1 MYFLL
6 FFSTILLINSSN
18 INLCKRCK
26 FYISTPLSKCKL
38 FLRNKY
44 ITNTI
49 DYEYCFLAREIE
61 NMCGKTGKR
70 FAEKDVVEKNDVE
83 KDVVE
88 KSNDNE
94 INHDNKNNIES
105 ILSSL
110 FE

>member
-70 FAEKDVVEKNDVE
+70 FAEKDVVEK
-83 KDVVE
+83 DVVE

>member
-1 MYFLL
+1 M
-6 FFSTILLINSSN
+6 
-18 INLCKRCK
+18 NLCKRCK

-44 ITNTI
+44 ITNKI

-70 FAEKDVVEKNDVE
+70 FVEKDDVEKNDVE
-83 KDVVE
+83 K
-88 KSNDNE
+88 SNDND
-94 INHDNKNNIES
+94 ITHDNKNNIEF

>member
-1 MYFLL
+1 MFFIL

-18 INLCKRCK
+18 MNLCKRCK

-70 FAEKDVVEKNDVE
+70 FVENND
-83 KDVVE
+83 VE
-88 KSNDNE
+88 KSNDND
-94 INHDNKNNIES
+94 ITHDNKNNIEF

>member
-1 MYFLL
+1 MFFIL

-18 INLCKRCK
+18 MNLCKRCK

-70 FAEKDVVEKNDVE
+70 FVEKNDVE
-83 KDVVE
+83 KNDVE
-88 KSNDNE
+88 KSNDND

>member
-70 FAEKDVVEKNDVE
+70 FAEKDVVEK
-83 KDVVE
+83 
-88 KSNDNE
+88 SNDNE

>member
-1 MYFLL
+1 MFFIL

-18 INLCKRCK
+18 MNLCKRCK

-70 FAEKDVVEKNDVE
+70 FVEKDVVEKDDVEKNDVE
-83 KDVVE
+83 K
-88 KSNDNE
+88 SNDND
-94 INHDNKNNIES
+94 ITHDNKNNIEF

>member
-70 FAEKDVVEKNDVE
+70 FIEKDDVEKNDVE
-83 KDVVE
+83 K
-88 KSNDNE
+88 SNDND
-94 INHDNKNNIES
+94 ITHDNKNNIEF

>member
-70 FAEKDVVEKNDVE
+70 FVENND
-83 KDVVE
+83 VE
-88 KSNDNE
+88 KSNDND
-94 INHDNKNNIES
+94 ITHDNKNNIEF

>member
-1 MYFLL
+1 M
-6 FFSTILLINSSN
+6 
-18 INLCKRCK
+18 NLCKRCK

-70 FAEKDVVEKNDVE
+70 FVEKDDVEKNDVE
-83 KDVVE
+83 K
-88 KSNDNE
+88 SNDND
-94 INHDNKNNIES
+94 ITHDNKHNIEF

>member
-1 MYFLL
+1 M
-6 FFSTILLINSSN
+6 
-18 INLCKRCK
+18 NLCKRCK

-70 FAEKDVVEKNDVE
+70 FVEKDDVEKNN
-83 KDVVE
+83 VE
-88 KSNDNE
+88 KSNDND
-94 INHDNKNNIES
+94 ITHDNKNNIEF

>member
-70 FAEKDVVEKNDVE
+70 FVE
-83 KDVVE
+83 KDDVE
-88 KSNDNE
+88 NSNDND

>member
-1 MYFLL
+1 MFFIL

-18 INLCKRCK
+18 MNLCKRCK

-44 ITNTI
+44 ITNKI

-70 FAEKDVVEKNDVE
+70 FVEKDDVEKNDVE
-83 KDVVE
+83 K
-88 KSNDNE
+88 SNDND
-94 INHDNKNNIES
+94 ITHDNKNNIEF

>member
-1 MYFLL
+1 MFFILFL
-6 FFSTILLINSSN
+6 STILLINSSN
-18 INLCKRCK
+18 MNLCKRCK

-70 FAEKDVVEKNDVE
+70 FVEKDDVEKNN
-83 KDVVE
+83 VE
-88 KSNDNE
+88 KSNDND
-94 INHDNKNNIES
+94 ITHDNKNNIEF

>member
-70 FAEKDVVEKNDVE
+70 FVE
-83 KDVVE
+83 KDDVE
-88 KSNDNE
+88 KSNDND
-94 INHDNKNNIES
+94 ITHDNKNNIEF